1 MKENKDFNEYY
12 EIKEELGRGPRFG
25 IIYNAIKKKTNEIKA
40 IKIMEKKKIIDY
52 LRSRGI
58 VNPTEDNIEL
68 YFKGFEK
75 EATNMEILQG
85 ENKENMNAVFIDES
99 YKTKDEFAIVMEK
112 CDNNLFDH
120 LADKNEPFNAD
131 EIYEILKQLNKSF
144 DIMHNKGI
152 LHNAIKLENILL
164 KYLNEE
170 KTKFIVKLK
179 ITDDTCS
186 LDDATN
192 LLSSAIENNNLK
204 IISPEILKGEKY
216 IEKCDLWSIGI
227 LIYSLYFKE
236 FPFTGDDEKELIKNI
251 KSIIEE
257 GKLKQINNDHLNDLV
272 KKLLIIDP
280 KNRITWEEYFNHS
293 FFVDNPKNDYRKFY
307 TIEEEIGKCAF
318 GFVYK
323 AIKNDNG
330 EERAIKIISKV
341 NFNTNVSNI
350 EETSYTTYIKYIKNE
365 IDNMTIAQGINKDN
379 QNTVKL
385 YEYFDMRNEFAIIM
399 ELCDCDLAHILNN
412 KKERNEKFE
421 INEILEILT
430 QLNNTFKILVEKK
443 VIHRDLK
450 LQNIL
455 LKKNNGQNIW
465 KLIDYGVSRQFVTLS
480 RQSYTKYVGTISYMA
495 PEILEGKEYNNK
507 CDLWSLGIIIYN
519 LYFKKMPYKGDT
531 IIAVFNNI
539 KASEKKVLEKTGD
552 ENLDDLIDKL
562 LEVNPEK
569 RISWKDY
576 FEHKFFKVKKQKNN
590 N

>member
-25 IIYNAIKKKTNEIKA
+25 IIYNAIKKETNEIKA

-120 LADKNEPFNAD
+120 LADKNEPFNDD

-144 DIMHNKGI
+144 DIMHNKRI

>member
-25 IIYNAIKKKTNEIKA
+25 IIYNAIKKETNEIKA

-99 YKTKDEFAIVMEK
+99 YKTEDEFAIVMEK

-120 LADKNEPFNAD
+120 LADKNEPFNDD

-144 DIMHNKGI
+144 DIMHNKRI

-399 ELCDCDLAHILNN
+399 ELCDCDLAHIL
-412 KKERNEKFE
+412 KERNEKFE

-519 LYFKKMPYKGDT
+519 LYFKKMPYIGDT

>member
-99 YKTKDEFAIVMEK
+99 YKTEDEFAIVMEK

-120 LADKNEPFNAD
+120 LADKNEPFNDD

-144 DIMHNKGI
+144 DIMHNKRI

>member
-25 IIYNAIKKKTNEIKA
+25 IIYNAIKKETNEIKA

-144 DIMHNKGI
+144 DIMHNKRI

-399 ELCDCDLAHILNN
+399 ELCDCDLAHIL
-412 KKERNEKFE
+412 KERNEKFE

-430 QLNNTFKILVEKK
+430 QLNKTFKILDENN

-519 LYFKKMPYKGDT
+519 LYFQEMPYKGDV
-531 IIAVFNNI
+531 INAVSNNI
-539 KASEKKVLEKTGD
+539 KASGKNVLKKTGD
-552 ENLDDLIDKL
+552 LNLDDLIDKL

>member
-1 MKENKDFNEYY
+1 M
-12 EIKEELGRGPRFG
+12 
-25 IIYNAIKKKTNEIKA
+25 
-40 IKIMEKKKIIDY
+40 
-52 LRSRGI
+52 
-58 VNPTEDNIEL
+58 
-68 YFKGFEK
+68 
-75 EATNMEILQG
+75 
-85 ENKENMNAVFIDES
+85 
-99 YKTKDEFAIVMEK
+99 
-112 CDNNLFDH
+112 
-120 LADKNEPFNAD
+120 
-131 EIYEILKQLNKSF
+131 
-144 DIMHNKGI
+144 
-152 LHNAIKLENILL
+152 
-164 KYLNEE
+164 
-170 KTKFIVKLK
+170 KLK